1 MRAGAIRLSWWRA
14 NQHARIA
21 IAGLGVLT
29 ALATTAAVGFAG
41 DASPGDRG
49 SAGLG
54 PAVRGGDSLD
64 VTVQTV
70 TEVDLF
76 EGVESAT
83 GLSFHARVAG
93 LHRVDGCWQ
102 TESREIARS
111 LLRGKNVRLTV
122 RRGGGGGSDRIAVD
136 VRLGDGS
143 DYASTVVH
151 EGVVRA
157 DLTAREELAPDES
170 SARQERLG
178 LWAAGCTTSEPAAT
192 SSVQPS
198 SSTQDTSAVPP
209 SAPTTT
215 AVEIPAPPP
224 PVPPTSEPPV
234 TSTSSE
240 PPADDRVG
248 RPCLI
253 EGMRTTSP
261 RGNELVC
268 ARNAKNQLRWR
279 RVE

>member
-14 NQHARIA
+14 KQHARIA
-21 IAGLGVLT
+21 VAGLGVLI

-41 DASPGDRG
+41 GASPGDRG

-54 PAVRGGDSLD
+54 PAVHGGDSLD

-70 TEVDLF
+70 SEVDLF

-83 GLSFHARVAG
+83 GLSFHARVSG
-93 LHRVDGCWQ
+93 LRRVDGCWL

-122 RRGGGGGSDRIAVD
+122 KRGGGAGSDRIMVD
-136 VRLGDGS
+136 VRLPDGS

-170 SARQERLG
+170 SARQERVG
-178 LWAAGCTTSEPAAT
+178 LWAAGCAT
-192 SSVQPS
+192 DQPSATPSVQPS
-198 SSTQDTSAVPP
+198 SSTQDTSTVPP

-215 AVEIPAPPP
+215 TVEAPPA
-224 PVPPTSEPPV
+224 PVPPSSEPPA

-261 RGNELVC
+261 KGNELVC